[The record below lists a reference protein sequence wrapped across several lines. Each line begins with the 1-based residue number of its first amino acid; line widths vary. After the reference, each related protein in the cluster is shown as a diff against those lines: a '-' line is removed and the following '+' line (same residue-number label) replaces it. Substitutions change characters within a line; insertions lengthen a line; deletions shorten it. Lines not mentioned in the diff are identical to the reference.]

1 MHVRPLLYLLPR
13 LALCLLP
20 VLSLTACG
28 SAALPKLTD
37 ITESTAP
44 PAAAVRPNGAQPPS
58 TGPAAAENP
67 PERPFGTGVDA
78 PLPRAARGPEVIVGF
93 KGPTVILFGGEF
105 GNEGERIA
113 ASAIGVP
120 LQVRNAASN
129 ATRVEIDTAQGPRW
143 IARSEITLGGLEP
156 RVGQPR

>member
-1 MHVRPLLYLLPR
+1 MHVRPLLRRLPR

-28 SAALPKLTD
+28 SASLPKLSD
-37 ITESTAP
+37 LAESTAP
-44 PAAAVRPNGAQPPS
+44 PTAAVQPNGAQPP
-58 TGPAAAENP
+58 TGPAAAENL
-67 PERPFGTGVDA
+67 PERPFGTGVDT
-78 PLPRAARGPEVIVGF
+78 PLPRVARGPEVIVGF

-129 ATRVEIDTAQGPRW
+129 ASRVEIDTAQGPRW
-143 IARSEITLGGLEP
+143 IARSEITLGALEP